1 MGELEADHRCRA
13 RSAEFFRTDDAGD
26 RETNMV
32 DRFVLVTSGN
42 KGLGFE
48 TARRLKALGYI
59 VYMGRALVPRVK
71 GRLRRSES
79 RGFSLTSLTKALPA
93 VPPPRWTRARG
104 GSISS
109 STMLACAATAAVEAA
124 HRSPFLI

>member
-1 MGELEADHRCRA
+1 
-13 RSAEFFRTDDAGD
+13 
-26 RETNMV
+26 MV

-71 GRLRRSES
+71 GRS
-79 RGFSLTSLTKALPA
+79 RGFSLTSLTKARPA

-109 STMLACAATAAVEAA
+109 STMLACAATAAVET
-124 HRSPFLI
+124 RSPFTVFDLISLHAVLGTVMPRALTTIRNAQSAVR